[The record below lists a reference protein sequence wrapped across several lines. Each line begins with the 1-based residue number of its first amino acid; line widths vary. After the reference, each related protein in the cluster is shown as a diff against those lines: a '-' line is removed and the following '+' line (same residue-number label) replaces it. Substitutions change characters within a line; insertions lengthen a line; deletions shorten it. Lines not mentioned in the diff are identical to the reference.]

1 MKIFG
6 ISIVSLLLA
15 TAAFADDRNLSSFQ
29 KNELGVLGSIQLE
42 KFHELYR
49 YTTHVG
55 KIHVYINVKRPGEI
69 IEKDIS
75 KGTDQ
80 ERYFADTKSAI
91 LSDLGGL
98 VLWQSELGPT
108 MPDLYMYVRPG
119 ALLMILHDSRISNFS
134 IIKDRLP
141 RSIDGISAEINALP
155 DCDSSIQAVE
165 KTPFYYPR
173 TPFYTETDGYV
184 FLAFTVQMDGSVS
197 DISILQAE
205 PPRIFNRSAIRGLM
219 GWRFSKPA
227 APCRGVE
234 RIKYAL
240 EN

>member
-42 KFHELYR
+42 KFYELYQ

-75 KGTDQ
+75 KRTEQ

-91 LSDLGGL
+91 LSDLGRL

-108 MPDLYMYVRPG
+108 MPDLYM
-119 ALLMILHDSRISNFS
+119 
-134 IIKDRLP
+134 
-141 RSIDGISAEINALP
+141 
-155 DCDSSIQAVE
+155 
-165 KTPFYYPR
+165 
-173 TPFYTETDGYV
+173 
-184 FLAFTVQMDGSVS
+184 
-197 DISILQAE
+197 
-205 PPRIFNRSAIRGLM
+205 
-219 GWRFSKPA
+219 
-227 APCRGVE
+227 
-234 RIKYAL
+234 
-240 EN
+240 